1 MAMAHA
7 AEGGGEGEARE
18 TATTPERAPTVQAEV
33 SKAGIHLKC
42 QPYLYCCI
50 RCNVYP
56 VVAQLLLAVLHVA
69 PRHVAIL
76 PFTFFRRQ
84 VQSSD

>member
-1 MAMAHA
+1 MAVALA

-18 TATTPERAPTVQAEV
+18 TATTPERAPTVQTEV
-33 SKAGIHLKC
+33 SKAGIQLNC

-50 RCNVYP
+50 RCNVCVYP

-69 PRHVAIL
+69 LV
-76 PFTFFRRQ
+76 
-84 VQSSD
+84 